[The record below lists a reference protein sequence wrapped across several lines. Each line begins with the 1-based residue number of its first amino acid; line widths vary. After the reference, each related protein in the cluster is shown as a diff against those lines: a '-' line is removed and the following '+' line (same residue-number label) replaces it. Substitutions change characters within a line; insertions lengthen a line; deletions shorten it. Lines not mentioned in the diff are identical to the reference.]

1 MNVLDPKVIT
11 LVQFLQNKTAQEIQE
26 LLTSV
31 ERQLTIETEKVNQ
44 RRISL
49 DEYQALLKEKLTV
62 ENLKWFLEI
71 TKCKHLFLLL
81 YPDVRLTMLPEQT
94 EWLDLV
100 NDDLLEGSDGTSS
113 DGDSNIGFY
122 MDDLLRILDHI
133 NKPNRN
139 PARLKFFNFLDL
151 CWEAVGYD
159 LWGAGTS
166 DKVFD
171 SKKNQDLKPCFV
183 RQEFLI
189 HIRNYLI
196 KQTNNI
202 EIGEEKVGILAKEIK
217 GTMILLLVIK
227 YDNLILYRIHIVIYL
242 DCLHRATK
250 IRVAMKKLKAERGKA
265 RIRSTSAA
273 VIFRGLKT
281 NKYSNQT
288 EELDEKYKSGRHNPK
303 VRELRRKR
311 EADLAAAADF
321 DEEFVTPDQTSTMN
335 TGWFPEQSD
344 FESFLSTTSPS
355 TMDEN
360 DFNVGMESIF
370 GKVSKNNKPIIPVT
384 SEHIKQLES
393 LRDTLSRE
401 DQFMVTFWIHRLQ
414 PHLVV
419 DSSSDGRQS
428 KFFFFYKG

>member
-1 MNVLDPKVIT
+1 MT
-11 LVQFLQNKTAQEIQE
+11 
-26 LLTSV
+26 
-31 ERQLTIETEKVNQ
+31 
-44 RRISL
+44 
-49 DEYQALLKEKLTV
+49 
-62 ENLKWFLEI
+62 
-71 TKCKHLFLLL
+71 
-81 YPDVRLTMLPEQT
+81 
-94 EWLDLV
+94 
-100 NDDLLEGSDGTSS
+100 
-113 DGDSNIGFY
+113 
-122 MDDLLRILDHI
+122 
-133 NKPNRN
+133 
-139 PARLKFFNFLDL
+139 
-151 CWEAVGYD
+151 
-159 LWGAGTS
+159 
-166 DKVFD
+166 
-171 SKKNQDLKPCFV
+171 
-183 RQEFLI
+183 
-189 HIRNYLI
+189 
-196 KQTNNI
+196 
-202 EIGEEKVGILAKEIK
+202 
-217 GTMILLLVIK
+217 
-227 YDNLILYRIHIVIYL
+227 
-242 DCLHRATK
+242 
-250 IRVAMKKLKAERGKA
+250 KLKAERGKT

-288 EELDEKYKSGRHNPK
+288 EELDEKYKSGRHNPN

-311 EADLAAAADF
+311 EADF
-321 DEEFVTPDQTSTMN
+321 DEDFETPDQTSTMN

-393 LRDTLSRE
+393 LRGTLSRE